1 MLIIRLVR
9 TGKKNAPSFRIVLVE
24 KTAPPKSGKFLE
36 ILGNYNPRLLAGRTG
51 MRNTPAKEINLE
63 KERIEYWLS
72 QGVQVSETVH
82 NLLVKEGVIKGP
94 KIKKKIRVSKKKKK
108 IKKEEKEEMKE
119 ISQPTEEAKEKV
131 KEEIKE
137 ETKEEKKEI
146 PAKASS
152 VSKGKDKAKE
162 KKEEVLTKEGFP
174 PKADVPLERASG
186 EKEEKDIQKLDKL
199 KKKSKME
206 KE

>member
-1 MLIIRLVR
+1 MLTIRLIR
-9 TGKKNAPSFRIVLVE
+9 TGKKNAPSFRIVVIE

-36 ILGNYNPRLLAGRTG
+36 ILGNYNPRMLAGQAG
-51 MRNTPAKEINLE
+51 KRNTPAKKINLE

-108 IKKEEKEEMKE
+108 IKEEEKEEKKE

-131 KEEIKE
+131 KEEVKE

-152 VSKGKDKAKE
+152 VSREKDKAKE
-162 KKEEVLTKEGFP
+162 KKEEVPVKEGSLS
-174 PKADVPLERASG
+174 KADASLEHGSG
-186 EKEEKDIQKLDKL
+186 EKEEKDVQKLDKS
-199 KKKSKME
+199 KEKSKIE